1 LSEWG
6 GGCVNETTIRISDDG
21 RIMVEKDI
29 GGVKSFKQ
37 IAPDTLLECI
47 NRSLLRGAVH
57 TGLLPKNCLAF
68 SAYDDGNRDIV
79 LLHPANN
86 ADISYFGT
94 EYKDFPLPRLV
105 FGFRLSKEGRVSS
118 VRLGVIDNTD
128 MLKPETKMY
137 HYPLSNVSGFS
148 LCTGNNTFPK
158 CDSLHTLASL
168 PYYIMAMP
176 NNNDHFSPKN
186 NKNGL
191 EMRDLLELLKDKE
204 PAFYYSDV
212 LKPMGA
218 TLNNFINGRNR

>member
-1 LSEWG
+1 M
-6 GGCVNETTIRISDDG
+6 NETVIRISDDG
-21 RIMVEKDI
+21 RVMVEKDD

-37 IAPDTLLECI
+37 INPDTLVECI
-47 NRSLLRGAVH
+47 NKSLLRGAVH
-57 TGLLPKNCLAF
+57 SGMLPKNCLSF
-68 SAYDDGNRDIV
+68 SAYDDGNRDVV
-79 LLHPANN
+79 LMHPEIK
-86 ADISYFGT
+86 ADVSYFGT

-118 VRLGVIDNTD
+118 CRLGVTDNGEI
-128 MLKPETKMY
+128 LKPNTKMY
-137 HYPLSNVSGFS
+137 HYPLSNVSGFH

-176 NNNDHFSPKN
+176 NNNDHFSPAR
-186 NKNGL
+186 NKPGL

-212 LKPMGA
+212 LVPIGKLLGD
-218 TLNNFINGRNR
+218 FINGRSV

>member
-1 LSEWG
+1 MSET
-6 GGCVNETTIRISDDG
+6 VIRISDDG
-21 RIMVEKDI
+21 RIMVENDI

-68 SAYDDGNRDIV
+68 SAYDDGNRDVV
-79 LLHPANN
+79 LLHEANR
-86 ADISYFGT
+86 ADISYFDT

-105 FGFRLSKEGRVSS
+105 FGFRLSKEGRVSNC
-118 VRLGVIDNTD
+118 RLGVIENTG
-128 MLKPETKMY
+128 MIKPETRMF
-137 HYPLSNVSGFS
+137 HYPLSNVSGFH
-148 LCTGNNTFPK
+148 LCTGNNTLPK

-168 PYYIMAMP
+168 PYFIMAMP

-186 NKNGL
+186 NKGGF

-204 PAFYYSDV
+204 QAFYYNDV
-212 LKPMGA
+212 LVPNGA
-218 TLNNFINGRNR
+218 TLNEFIYGRSR

>member
-1 LSEWG
+1 M
-6 GGCVNETTIRISDDG
+6 NETVIRISEDG
-21 RIMVEKDI
+21 RVMVEKNV
-29 GGVKSFKQ
+29 GGIKSFKQ

-47 NRSLLRGAVH
+47 NMSLLRGAIYS
-57 TGLLPKNCLAF
+57 GLLPKNCLSF
-68 SAYDDGNRDIV
+68 SAYDDGNRDVV
-79 LLHPANN
+79 LLHFENK

-118 VRLGVIDNTD
+118 CRLGVIANDNVI
-128 MLKPETKMY
+128 KPETKMY

-148 LCTGNNTFPK
+148 LCIGNNVMPR

-168 PYYIMAMP
+168 PYYIMGMP
-176 NNNDHFSPKN
+176 NNNDHFKPSN
-186 NKNGL
+186 NRLGL

-212 LKPMGA
+212 LLSNS
-218 TLNNFINGRNR
+218 TVLNEFIYGRSR

>member
-1 LSEWG
+1 MSET
-6 GGCVNETTIRISDDG
+6 VIRISDDG
-21 RIMVEKDI
+21 RIMVEKDNDGI
-29 GGVKSFKQ
+29 KSFKQ

-47 NRSLLRGAVH
+47 NKSLLRGAVH

-79 LLHPANN
+79 LLHSESK

-94 EYKDFPLPRLV
+94 AYKDFPLPRLV

-118 VRLGVIDNTD
+118 CRLGVIENTG
-128 MLKPETKMY
+128 MIKSETKMF

-158 CDSLHTLASL
+158 CESLHTLASL

-176 NNNDHFSPKN
+176 NNNDHYTPSS
-186 NKNGL
+186 NKKGL
-191 EMRDLLELLKDKE
+191 EMRSLLELLKDKE
-204 PAFYYSDV
+204 PGFYYSDV
-212 LKPMGA
+212 LVSNGK
-218 TLNNFINGRNR
+218 TLNDFMKGV